1 MHSAAKN
8 ISSQDGP
15 DSAAMSHKNEK
26 VLIAA
31 GGTGGHVYPA
41 IAIADALREQ
51 SPNIDILFVGTRT
64 HMEWEAVSKAGYD
77 ITSIWISGFHRRFT
91 LKNLLFPLKLAT
103 SLVQSMRIVR
113 NFNPDIAISCG
124 GYASGPIGWVSAKM
138 GIPLVIQEQNS
149 YPGVTNRILGRN
161 ADRIFTAFKDADH
174 YFPVGS
180 TKVAGNPT
188 RKSLT
193 QTNRQQAY
201 KTFEFDSDK
210 RTLLVLGGSG
220 GARSINEA
228 MYQHLNTLHD
238 DLDLQII
245 WQCGKRY
252 YDRLSWDVKPDNYE
266 NLRLKDFIHDM
277 PEAYAV
283 SDLVISRAGALSCS
297 ELALTGKPSI
307 LVPSPNV
314 AGDHQT
320 KNARSMVEE
329 GAAKLIKDDDLTSKL
344 AKTVEEIITD
354 ERHLNQMS
362 QKAKQLARPEAAQT
376 IATEVLKLAEKQQK
390 I

>member
-8 ISSQDGP
+8 ISSHDRP
-15 DSAAMSHKNEK
+15 DSAAMSNKKVK

-41 IAIADALREQ
+41 IAIADALREK
-51 SPNIDILFVGTRT
+51 STEIDILFVGTKT

-77 ITSIWISGFHRRFT
+77 ITSIWISGLHRRFT
-91 LKNLLFPLKLAT
+91 LKNLLFPLKLVT
-103 SLVQSMRIVR
+103 SLVQSLRIVR
-113 NFNPDIAISCG
+113 SFNPDVAISCG
-124 GYASGPIGWVSAKM
+124 GYASGPIGWIASKM

-149 YPGVTNRILGRN
+149 YPGVTNRILGRD

-174 YFPVGS
+174 YFPLGS

-188 RKSLT
+188 RKSLI
-193 QTNRQQAY
+193 QTDRPQAY
-201 KTFEFDSDK
+201 DIFGFDDSK

-220 GARSINEA
+220 GAHSINEA
-228 MYQHLNTLHD
+228 MHHHIKTLHD
-238 DLDLQII
+238 ELDLQII

-252 YDRLSWDVKPDNYE
+252 YDQLRRDVQPKNFE

-277 PEAYAV
+277 PAAYAV
-283 SDLVISRAGALSCS
+283 ADLVISRAGALSCS

-320 KNARSMVEE
+320 KNARSMVNE
-329 GAAKLIKDDDLTSKL
+329 GAAELVADDELNSAL
-344 AKTVEEIITD
+344 AEAVGEIITD
-354 ERHLNQMS
+354 EQRLNKMS

-376 IATEVLKLAEKQQK
+376 IATEVLHLANTKTN
-390 I
+390 